1 MGNQAEAK
9 TLSAGTGQDTLASS
23 ASGQGENLSASD
35 EQQKRL
41 KRTLAMK
48 KMINIIPVAGMIVLA
63 VLFAAVCVTKGY
75 DLNSNLQIVIKKALI
90 VGFLATGATFIFA
103 IGSFDLS
110 LGANMLVS
118 AALGAAIYTWT
129 GSMIL
134 MFASCIVIS
143 VLLSLLNSTLASV
156 FNLPVFVMTIAMMSV
171 FAALSS
177 VVISNVNAGGI
188 NTQLSRPSNPD
199 NGYYQ
204 IVGNI
209 WFQFLALVVFVLLC
223 GFLFHYMKMG
233 RRQKFIGGNP
243 VCARLTGIAPTAI
256 TVGSFS
262 IAGLGIGLAAFFTIM
277 QDVSITAASGGG
289 VGMNMIIAIV
299 FGGMAISGGP
309 GSKALAAFTGGF
321 SLAFLDQ
328 FMTLLLL
335 DSATGAAVTQ
345 IVKAVLFLTVV
356 TVLSLSYR
364 TKLLPR

>member
-1 MGNQAEAK
+1 MENSK
-9 TLSAGTGQDTLASS
+9 TDEKLSSNMEQTLAGS
-23 ASGQGENLSASD
+23 A
-35 EQQKRL
+35 EQQHKL
-41 KRTLAMK
+41 KKALLMK
-48 KMINIIPVAGMIVLA
+48 KVINVVPIIGMVILA
-63 VLFAAVCVTKGY
+63 ACFFAVCIVKGY
-75 DLNSNLQIVIKKALI
+75 DINSNMEIVIKKALI

-129 GSMIL
+129 GSLIV
-134 MFASCIVIS
+134 MFLSCIVIC
-143 VLLSLLNSTLASV
+143 VTLSLLNSALASV

-171 FAALSS
+171 FSALSS
-177 VVISNVNAGGI
+177 VIISNVNPNGI

-199 NGYYQ
+199 NGIYQ
-204 IVGNI
+204 IIGNI

-223 GFLFHYMKMG
+223 GFLFNYMKMG

-243 VCARLTGIAPTAI
+243 ICARLTGIAPTAI
-256 TVGSFS
+256 TVFSFC
-262 IAGLGIGLAAFFTIM
+262 IAGIGIGLAAFFTIM
-277 QDVSITAASGGG
+277 QDVSISSSSGGG
-289 VGMNMIIAIV
+289 VGMNMMIAIV

-309 GSKALAAFTGGF
+309 RSKALAAFIGGF

-335 DSATGAAVTQ
+335 DSATGSAVTQ
-345 IVKAVLFLTVV
+345 IVKAVLFLIVV
-356 TVLSLSYR
+356 TALQLSYR

>member
-1 MGNQAEAK
+1 MENSK
-9 TLSAGTGQDTLASS
+9 TDEKLSSNMEQTLAGS
-23 ASGQGENLSASD
+23 A
-35 EQQKRL
+35 EQQRKL
-41 KRTLAMK
+41 KKALLMK
-48 KMINIIPVAGMIVLA
+48 KIINVVPIIGMMILA
-63 VLFAAVCVTKGY
+63 VCFFAVCIGKGY
-75 DLNSNLQIVIKKALI
+75 DLNSNMEIVIKKALI

-129 GSMIL
+129 GSLIV
-134 MFASCIVIS
+134 MFLSCIVIC
-143 VLLSLLNSTLASV
+143 VTLSLLNSALASV

-171 FAALSS
+171 FSALSS
-177 VVISNVNAGGI
+177 VIISNVNPNGI

-199 NGYYQ
+199 NGIYQ
-204 IVGNI
+204 IIGNI

-223 GFLFHYMKMG
+223 GFLFNYMKMG

-243 VCARLTGIAPTAI
+243 ICARLTGIAPTAI
-256 TVGSFS
+256 TVFSFC
-262 IAGLGIGLAAFFTIM
+262 IAGIGIGLAAFFTIM
-277 QDVSITAASGGG
+277 QDVSISSSSGGG
-289 VGMNMIIAIV
+289 VGMNMMIAIV

-309 GSKALAAFTGGF
+309 RSKALAAFIGGF

-335 DSATGAAVTQ
+335 DSATGSAVTQ
-345 IVKAVLFLTVV
+345 IVKAVLFLIVV
-356 TVLSLSYR
+356 TALQLSYR